1 MSSPVQRDQF
11 EVWPKG
17 ITHKPAGT
25 TYTPHRGAQYSGSM
39 NLRQFGTILTN
50 GEDYRLDEVQT
61 MMEHL
66 WAEYVDAN
74 PRLFEVH
81 D

>member
-1 MSSPVQRDQF
+1 
-11 EVWPKG
+11 
-17 ITHKPAGT
+17 
-25 TYTPHRGAQYSGSM
+25 M
-39 NLRQFGTILTN
+39 NLGQLGNVLTN
-50 GEDYRLDEVQT
+50 GEDYRPHEVQT